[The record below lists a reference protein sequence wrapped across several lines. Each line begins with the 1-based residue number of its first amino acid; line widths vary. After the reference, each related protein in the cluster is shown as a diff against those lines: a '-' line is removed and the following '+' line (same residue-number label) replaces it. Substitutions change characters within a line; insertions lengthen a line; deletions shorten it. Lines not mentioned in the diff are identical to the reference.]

1 MFISQM
7 QKNSAHRQYRQLMF
21 RQMLMWLA
29 GIMVPSLL
37 LTAIFMF

>member
-1 MFISQM
+1 MLVSQM

-29 GIMVPSLL
+29 GIILPILL
-37 LTAIFMF
+37 LIAVFMF